1 MDPVLT
7 ESLVLSADV
16 TVAGNITSYTL
27 KSLVGNTKYDT
38 WIEVS
43 TIKGSK
49 KGFNHSFTTQ
59 KHGKYPFLES
69 LKSLV
74 GDTEYVIGWGRA
86 STIKGSAEGANHTH
100 YITT

>member
-1 MDPVLT
+1 MLT

-27 KSLVGNTKYDT
+27 KSLVGDTKYDT

-69 LKSLV
+69 VKSPV
-74 GDTEYVIGWGRA
+74 GDTEYVIGWGRLPLMA
-86 STIKGSAEGANHTH
+86 PQREQIIHTI
-100 YITT
+100 